1 MVEVKLGWPPRTVDL
16 PYTVHLYHVSVEQ
29 FEQLAVQT
37 WAELLCGIMVVRHP
51 AQPWYYPEY
60 SFLSKLMRSFVDE
73 RNLGQIVGPGVRVRL
88 DETTQLIPDAFFLTP
103 DQKPSRTIRSV
114 FDGVPTLVLE
124 MTQPWGDEHHLENK
138 IKTYQFAQVGEIW
151 LVNADQGE
159 VTVGT
164 PTP

>member
-1 MVEVKLGWPPRTVDL
+1 
-16 PYTVHLYHVSVEQ
+16 
-29 FEQLAVQT
+29 
-37 WAELLCGIMVVRHP
+37 
-51 AQPWYYPEY
+51 
-60 SFLSKLMRSFVDE
+60 LMRSFVDE

-164 PTP
+164 PTPNRRRGYYDNKTVTTGVVRSSVIPGFWIDVDWIWSNPHPDPMTCLRQILQ